1 MSYGTPCLAIE
12 PSLEPPAGKPVP
24 KSENIDGRTY
34 SLHDDI

>member
-12 PSLEPPAGKPVP
+12 SLLKHPAGKPVP
-24 KSENIDGRTY
+24 KSENIYGRTY